1 MARKVP
7 RYFQYMK
14 KLMEE
19 KRNAVD
25 QKWKTVDQTSIE
37 DFCIAQENSGHEN
50 QELKYKPVLIPPDSP

>member
-1 MARKVP
+1 MARNVP

-19 KRNAVD
+19 KRNAVH

-37 DFCIAQENSGHEN
+37 DFYIAPENSGDEN
-50 QELKYKPVLIPPDSP
+50 QELKYKPLLIPPD

>member
-1 MARKVP
+1 MARKIP

-14 KLMEE
+14 KLMED

-37 DFCIAQENSGHEN
+37 DFYSALENSGDEN
-50 QELKYKPVLIPPDSP
+50 QE